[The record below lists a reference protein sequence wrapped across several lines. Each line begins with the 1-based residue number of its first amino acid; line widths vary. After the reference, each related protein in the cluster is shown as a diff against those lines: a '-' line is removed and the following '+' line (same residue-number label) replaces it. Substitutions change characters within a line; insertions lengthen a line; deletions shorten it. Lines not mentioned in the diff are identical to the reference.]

1 MNQYFNMKIARQS
14 AKMLD
19 IIYLII
25 HIWFLYYFFSLGA
38 MIMFFFNIFSVFTY
52 TLGYWIV
59 SKYRITTFIYLSSFE
74 IWAHMILATICVGS
88 GCGFQ
93 WILLF
98 QPVELFFAEYFSL
111 EIKGKT
117 AHARSGSTIC
127 FFGFIALELYMNWH
141 APIYQVPEWVKLP
154 TRISVICIVFVMAL
168 FLLNTFTKYAYLS
181 ERKLHEKAVVDGLT
195 GLYNRFEV
203 MDELENRLQRKE
215 LDGAWAAMID
225 LDNFKNINEKYGRS
239 IGDSMLMQVAEIL
252 RGVEGNVVC
261 ARWGGDEFMI
271 CGFDPLSQQ
280 YVGNRME
287 EVRKSIEGIR
297 MDVVDKE
304 IRISA
309 TVGISFYREGGS
321 IQDWVN
327 TADKKILAGKY
338 NGKNRVVR

>member
-1 MNQYFNMKIARQS
+1 
-14 AKMLD
+14 MLD
-19 IIYLII
+19 VLFLVI
-25 HIWFLYYFFSLGA
+25 HLWFLYYFFSLGA
-38 MIMFFFNIFSVFTY
+38 IFMFYFNIGSVILY
-52 TLGYWIV
+52 TAGYWIV
-59 SKYRITTFIYLSSFE
+59 DKYNITTFIYLSSLE
-74 IWAHMILATICVGS
+74 IWAHMICATLCVGT

-117 AHARSGSTIC
+117 AHARRGSTIC
-127 FFGFIALELYMNWH
+127 FLGFILLEIYMNSH
-141 APIYQVPEWVKLP
+141 GPIYQVPEWVQLP
-154 TRISVICIVFVMAL
+154 TRISVICIVFVMAM
-168 FLLNTFTKYAYLS
+168 FLLNTFTKNAYLA

-215 LDGAWAAMID
+215 LDGAWVAMID

-239 IGDSMLMQVAEIL
+239 IGDSMLMQVADVL
-252 RGVEGNVVC
+252 RGLREDVIC

-271 CGFDPLSQQ
+271 CGFEPLSELE
-280 YVGNRME
+280 VGAKME
-287 EVRKSIEGIR
+287 ALRSSIEAIR
-297 MDVVDKE
+297 MDIVDKE
-304 IRISA
+304 IHISA

-327 TADKKILAGKY
+327 AADKKILAGKY
-338 NGKNRVVR
+338 NGKNRVVH